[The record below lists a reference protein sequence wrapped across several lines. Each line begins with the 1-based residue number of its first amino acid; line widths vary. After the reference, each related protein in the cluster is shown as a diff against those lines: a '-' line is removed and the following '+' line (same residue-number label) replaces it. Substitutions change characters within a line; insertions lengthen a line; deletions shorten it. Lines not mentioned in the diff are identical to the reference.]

1 MTSCLRAVDIS
12 HKPTG
17 PDSINPIA
25 PARKDGPVKT
35 VLIVDDELAIRE
47 TMEQILNYDGYA
59 VLKASS
65 GADAL
70 KLVEKTEPDV
80 IMLDIKMPGMD
91 GFEVLENL
99 KARGVRT
106 PVIVISG
113 HGTVETAVEAVKN
126 GAYDYLEKPLDRS
139 RLLVTLANCI
149 SHKQVVE
156 DREVLRNKAGAFVP
170 IVGESPGIREVRRFI
185 EKVGPTEGT
194 VLITGENG
202 TGKEL
207 VVNAIHRASAR
218 ADKPLVEVNCAAI
231 PRDLVESELF
241 GHEKGSFTGAD
252 RQRIGK
258 FEHADGGIL
267 FLDEIGDM
275 GEEAQA
281 KVLKAVEESRFQR
294 VGGTETHEVDVRIV
308 AATNRDLSA
317 PDSGFRQDLFFRLN
331 VLAIHLPP
339 LRERAGD
346 VELLLSWFMADLAAR
361 MNRDPLNFNPEALA
375 LLQEYSWPGNVRE
388 LRNLV
393 ERLLI
398 LCSGK
403 IVKPG
408 DLPLLPGQRNPVG
421 HEASFMDCRDFQE
434 FKARSEGAFL
444 QQKLR
449 ENRYNVSRTAEA
461 LGMQR
466 SNLYKKISK
475 YGLRTQ
481 PDVD

>member
-1 MTSCLRAVDIS
+1 M
-12 HKPTG
+12 
-17 PDSINPIA
+17 
-25 PARKDGPVKT
+25 KT

-47 TMEQILNYDGYA
+47 TMEEILNYDGYA

-65 GADAL
+65 GAEAL

-99 KARGVRT
+99 KTRGVPA

-113 HGTVETAVEAVKN
+113 HGTLETAVEAVKN

-139 RLLVTLANCI
+139 RLLVTLNNCI
-149 SHKQVVE
+149 SHKQVLY
-156 DREVLRNKAGAFVP
+156 DRDALRTKAGAAVP
-170 IVGESPGIREVRRFI
+170 IVGESPAIREIRRFI

-218 ADKPLVEVNCAAI
+218 ANRPLVEVNCAAI

-252 RQRIGK
+252 KQRIGK

-294 VGGTETHEVDVRIV
+294 VGGAETHEVNVRIV
-308 AATNRDLSA
+308 AATNRDLSD
-317 PDSGFRQDLFFRLN
+317 PESGFRQDLFFRLN
-331 VLAIHLPP
+331 VLSIHLPP
-339 LRERAGD
+339 LRERSGD
-346 VELLLSWFMADLAAR
+346 VELLLSWFMSDMASR
-361 MNRDPLNFNPEALA
+361 MNQSPLGFSPEALSI
-375 LLQEYSWPGNVRE
+375 LKEYSWPGNVRE

-403 IVKPG
+403 VVKPS
-408 DLPLLPGQRNPVG
+408 DLPLLPGQRNSAG
-421 HEASFMDCRDFQE
+421 NAGSFMDCQDFQE

-449 ENRYNVSRTAEA
+449 ENLYNVSRTAEA

-481 PDVD
+481 PEID

>member
-1 MTSCLRAVDIS
+1 M
-12 HKPTG
+12 
-17 PDSINPIA
+17 
-25 PARKDGPVKT
+25 KT

-59 VLKASS
+59 VEKAAS
-65 GADAL
+65 GAEAL
-70 KLVEKTEPDV
+70 SQVEKSMPDA
-80 IMLDIKMPGMD
+80 ILLDIKMAGMD
-91 GFEVLENL
+91 GFEVLEQLNKL
-99 KARGVRT
+99 NVTA

-113 HGTVETAVEAVKN
+113 HGTIETAVEAVKG

-139 RLLVTLANCI
+139 RLLMTLSNCLK
-149 SHKQVVE
+149 HQTVLE
-156 DREVLRNKAGAFVP
+156 DRENLRSKTGFGTP
-170 IVGESPGIREVRRFI
+170 LVGESLAIKNVRRFI
-185 EKVGPTEGT
+185 EKVGPTEST

-207 VVNAIHRASAR
+207 VVNAIHRCSPRNNNA
-218 ADKPLVEVNCAAI
+218 LVEVNCAAI

-267 FLDEIGDM
+267 FMDEIGDM
-275 GEEAQA
+275 GPEAQA
-281 KVLKAVEESRFQR
+281 KVLKAVEENRFQR
-294 VGGTETHEVDVRIV
+294 VGGRETREVDVRIV
-308 AATNRDLSA
+308 AASNRDLSSSK
-317 PDSGFRQDLFFRLN
+317 SGFRQDLFFRLN
-331 VLAIHLPP
+331 VLSIHLPP
-339 LRERAGD
+339 LREREGD
-346 VELLLSWFMADLAAR
+346 VELLLSWFMADMAQR
-361 MNRDPLNFNPEALA
+361 MKVAPLVFSPETLGI
-375 LLQEYSWPGNVRE
+375 LNEYSWPGNVRE

-398 LCSGK
+398 LATGPV
-403 IVKPG
+403 VKVS
-408 DLPLLPGQRNPVG
+408 DLPLLPGAGGEANQD
-421 HEASFMDCRDFQE
+421 ASFLDCKDFQE

-444 QQKLR
+444 QQKLV
-449 ENRYNVSRTAEA
+449 ENRYNVSKTAEA

-481 PDVD
+481 PEAG